1 MEYAYRYGD
10 PGRLYL
16 NVTNRCANRCSFCVR
31 GDSDGLGGAL
41 LRGAEEPDFA
51 RLREAVVRHGGP
63 GRFREIV
70 WCGYGEPTYRLDLIG
85 EAAAWLRSGGAK
97 IRLNTNGHACVI
109 HGRDVLAQLGAA
121 VDRVSVSLNAPD
133 RARYLQLCLPDLE
146 QFGGRGGPPVTAE
159 ILWDSVLDFLS
170 RAPAHFEE
178 VQASVVGHAL
188 TPGEI
193 DECRALA
200 LALGAHRF
208 RVR

>member
-31 GDSDGLGGAL
+31 RDSDGLGGAL
-41 LRGAEEPDFA
+41 LRGAEEPDFS
-51 RLREAVVRHGGP
+51 RLREAVMRHGGP
-63 GRFREIV
+63 RRFREIV
-70 WCGYGEPTYRLDLIG
+70 WCGYGEPTYRLDLVG
-85 EAAAWLRSGGAK
+85 EAADWLRSGGAK

-109 HGRDVLAQLGAA
+109 HGRDVLPQLGAA

-133 RARYLQLCLPDLE
+133 MARYLQLCLPDLE
-146 QFGGRGGPPVTAE
+146 RFGAHGGSPVTAE
-159 ILWDSVLDFLS
+159 VLWDSVLDFLS

-188 TPGEI
+188 APGEI
-193 DECRALA
+193 EECRALA

>member
-1 MEYAYRYGD
+1 MEYAYHYGD

-16 NVTNRCANRCSFCVR
+16 NVTNRCSNRCSFCVR
-31 GDSDGLGGAL
+31 GEADGLGGAL
-41 LRGAEEPDFA
+41 LRGDEEPDFA
-51 RLREAVVRHGGP
+51 RLREAVLRHGDP

-70 WCGYGEPTYRLDLIG
+70 WCGYGEPTCRLDLIG

-97 IRLNTNGHACVI
+97 IRLDTNGHACVI
-109 HGRDVLAQLGAA
+109 HGRDVMAELGAA

-133 RARYLQLCLPDLE
+133 RERYRRLCLPDLE
-146 QFGGRGGPPVTAE
+146 QLGERGGPPVTAE
-159 ILWDSVLDFLS
+159 AVWDSVLDFIA

-178 VQASVVGHAL
+178 VQVSVVGRAL
-188 TPGEI
+188 APGEI
-193 DECRALA
+193 DACRTLA

>member
-1 MEYAYRYGD
+1 MEYAYHYGD
-10 PGRLYL
+10 PDRLYL
-16 NVTNRCANRCSFCVR
+16 NATNRCTNRCSFCVR
-31 GDSDGLGGAL
+31 AGSDGLGGAL

-70 WCGYGEPTYRLDLIG
+70 WCGYGEPTCRLDLIV

-97 IRLNTNGHACVI
+97 IRLDTNGHACVI
-109 HGRDVLAQLGAA
+109 HGRDVMAELGAA

-146 QFGGRGGPPVTAE
+146 QFRGRGGPPVTAAVV
-159 ILWDSVLDFLS
+159 WDSVLDFIS

-178 VQASVVGHAL
+178 VQATVVGHAL

-193 DECRALA
+193 DKCRSLA